1 MHWHCCTP
9 LSSIM
14 VIIIIAFL
22 CVCVFFLYFAR
33 SFLMT
38 MYDAYM
44 NELVMVR
51 GWACRVL
58 RSSWAFS
65 WMLLFILLSHAI
77 LFNHFNCVR
86 VAVFYLFRCCCRSCL
101 LFKPQ
106 NNNHAFVVAWR
117 WLSNDIIVYCYHS
130 RCCVYVFVHSGNCV
144 FFFFVIFHH
153 VISANLWKMLT
164 RTSHVECG
172 FPMKRSSSTNTTAI
186 LLK

>member
-14 VIIIIAFL
+14 VIIIIAFV

-130 RCCVYVFVHSGNCV
+130 RCCVYVFVHSGNFV
-144 FFFFVIFHH
+144 FFFSRHFHH
-153 VISANLWKMLT
+153 VTYIREFVKNAYSNIARGMWISYEKL
-164 RTSHVECG
+164 
-172 FPMKRSSSTNTTAI
+172 
-186 LLK
+186 